1 MHLSFLFK
9 LTLIFILTAMPA
21 FANSTVTDQVTILI
35 LGDSLTAG
43 YGLEQ
48 ENSFPVQLERSL
60 RTSGYSVRVINAGVS
75 GDTSAGGLSRLE
87 WALDDQPH
95 IVVVELGANDALRG
109 LDPAQ
114 TYANLDQ
121 IIKRLKSSGCIV
133 VLAGMRAPRNLGAEY
148 YEEFD
153 QIYPDLAKVYNLL
166 FYPFFLEGV
175 ATDPDLNQTDGMHP
189 NAAGV
194 GLIVKGIQPLI
205 IKALER
211 VKESGLPLE
220 R

>member
-1 MHLSFLFK
+1 
-9 LTLIFILTAMPA
+9 MPA